1 MNIPTGRD
9 IWRKYATAGVPA
21 SGPHS
26 PNKTEI
32 VQWTDFWE
40 AMLSVGAPGL
50 AKATLALLEADIVH
64 AADSTAIVYADPNP
78 ANNGF
83 YVKIG
88 VSGYGSWSHVGDLP
102 GSLVRLTVT
111 GGTGNAIVA
120 TAPVTPSV
128 PGNWLYLMTPAANCS
143 GPSTVLVNGAAAA
156 PIKTALASDTVTGSL
171 VANSPV
177 LMAWQVDHYQL
188 MISLPVDATGVLND
202 VLAARSDAQTA
213 AAAAAG
219 SAAALANQAYTFD
232 TGTQAAAATI
242 PTALANIRVI
252 RDQAG
257 DPVANQIYVPGIVSD
272 PGAFAE
278 AGGHYW
284 KPDLSGPPVRSLF
297 SSRASLAAS
306 KVPALLNVAVC
317 FGYAAVGDCSPFMF
331 KRVTSQPAYG
341 GVRSTDRYLPDGT
354 VSSGNGGW
362 WVYVPGSEGVDA
374 RAFGYVADW
383 NGTDTGVTDNATAL
397 QNAIN
402 FSTLLFG
409 TGFDTGG
416 GGGNDVVLPSG
427 TAMIGSPII
436 VHDGVRVLGKG
447 TYATVLK
454 MKNTFSA
461 SEHFFRLGTPGDAV
475 AVAASQTK
483 ASAGDLIING
493 TLASGGVATF
503 LQKRVIS
510 VYSAGNDS
518 ARTFT
523 VYGTAGGVSINQ
535 SVTGANAGKVDT
547 AGYFDTVTRVAVNG
561 ATASTVTVGFETRAA
576 FGSRLE
582 KMQLFATT
590 TNAAL
595 GKSMV
600 YSNNAQHTAGVKDI
614 KVFGG
619 NRHCVVFETGIG
631 GASYFTCDD
640 VETFNHGNTVGV
652 ASNNSQIKL
661 NYAGLLTNIR
671 NIVMGG
677 PGPSGGAAA
686 RGLEILGGNVIGE
699 NIHAEGISDGIVI
712 SIPTENE
719 GTVQLRNVNGNPFTT
734 NLIHIDSVTDN
745 NTVVVSSIFGNGSTV
760 TIKDDPG
767 AASVTGN
774 IIPWTTY

>member
-1 MNIPTGRD
+1 MNMR
-9 IWRKYATAGVPA
+9 ATAAVRLLAGDKEPVRLA
-21 SGPHS
+21 STG
-26 PNKTEI
+26 N
-32 VQWTDFWE
+32 
-40 AMLSVGAPGL
+40 
-50 AKATLALLEADIVH
+50 LALAGL
-64 AADSTAIVYADPNP
+64 
-78 ANNGF
+78 
-83 YVKIG
+83 
-88 VSGYGSWSHVGDLP
+88 
-102 GSLVRLTVT
+102 LTVD
-111 GGTGNAIVA
+111 GVA
-120 TAPVTPSV
+120 TAP
-128 PGNWLYLMTPAANCS
+128 GNRVLIKSQTDATQNGIYTAAEGRWYRSPDANGSRHLRAGMMVYVQEGTQAGQMWSLTSDEPDIGSDDIEFELYLSTNLIATSTAAME
-143 GPSTVLVNGAAAA
+143 AAE
-156 PIKTALASDTVTGSL
+156 D
-171 VANSPV
+171 
-177 LMAWQVDHYQL
+177 
-188 MISLPVDATGVLND
+188 
-202 VLAARSDAQTA
+202 A
-213 AAAAAG
+213 AAAAAV
-219 SAAALANQAYTFD
+219 SAAAAAGYVGGALQIYT
-232 TGTQAAAATI
+232 TRAALAAATVPSTI
-242 PTALANIRVI
+242 TSALTLGYASS
-252 RDQAG
+252 G
-257 DPVANQIYVPGIVSD
+257 DTTPITFVRNTSQRPYGS
-272 PGAFAE
+272 
-278 AGGHYW
+278 
-284 KPDLSGPPVRSLF
+284 VRS
-297 SSRASLAAS
+297 A
-306 KVPALLNVAVC
+306 
-317 FGYAAVGDCSPFMF
+317 
-331 KRVTSQPAYG
+331 
-341 GVRSTDRYLPDGT
+341 DRFLPNGT
-354 VSSGNGGW
+354 VDASNGGW
-362 WVYVPGSEGVDA
+362 WVYVPGPAGIDA
-374 RAFGYVADW
+374 CAFGYKADW

-402 FSTLLFG
+402 FSSLSFG

-416 GGGNDVVLPSG
+416 GGGNDVLLPSG
-427 TAMIGSPII
+427 TGMVGSPII

-454 MKNTFSA
+454 MKNTFAA
-461 SEHFFRLGTPGDAV
+461 SGHFFRLGTPGDAV

-483 ASAGDLIING
+483 ASAGDLVING

-503 LQKRVIS
+503 LQKRVVS

-523 VYGTAGGVSINQ
+523 VYGTAAGVSINQ

-619 NRHCVVFETGIG
+619 NRHCVFFETGIG

-640 VETFNHGNTVGV
+640 VETFNHGNSVGV

-719 GTVQLRNVNGNPFTT
+719 GTVQLRNVNGNPATT

-774 IIPWTTY
+774 VIPWTTY